1 MDRLTER
8 ERKRALWAVSV
19 IALLRG
25 KGGYSEQEI
34 AEKADFDSVE
44 HMQQQCKRWG
54 LPDLLSG
61 ATADQ
66 SGRKPGPGT
75 GQRRE
80 LPSAVDAYR
89 LFQERLD
96 ALLRDAESLA
106 SRVVS
111 YQDRRFPGADVYP
124 GTQSFFRYLTD
135 KDGSR
140 REMYSEEEWQDLCDQ
155 YGQPTDVEDFMISDS
170 ILQVPTEAAAAPP
183 EPLPTLIGVYALA
196 GGEPE
201 ALLEALHPG
210 NPSGDVIEEVR
221 KCVEG
226 KKKIDKK
233 DGLKTL
239 ARQLATLVYGG
250 DIQGAPRPALTS
262 VEHDAACHITRLRD
276 EGRSEAEIEQRLS
289 NHTKADGSK
298 LTREDIRRL
307 GLLRLKYPQ
316 G

>member
-80 LPSAVDAYR
+80 LPSAVDASK
-89 LFQERLD
+89 LFQERLN
-96 ALLRDAESLA
+96 ALLRHAESLA
-106 SRVVS
+106 SRVVN
-111 YQDRRFPGADVYP
+111 YQDRRFPGADVYS
-124 GTQSFFRYLTD
+124 GTQDFFRYLTD
-135 KDGSR
+135 KDGRR
-140 REMYSEEEWQDLCDQ
+140 REMYSEEEWQELCEQ
-155 YGQPTDVEDFMISDS
+155 FGQPTDVEDFIIPNS
-170 ILQVPTEAAAAPP
+170 ILQVPTEATAAPP

-196 GGEPE
+196 GGETE

-210 NPSGDVIEEVR
+210 HPSGDVIEEVR

-226 KKKIDKK
+226 KKKVDNK

-239 ARQLATLVYGG
+239 AGQLTTLVYGG
-250 DIQGAPRPALTS
+250 DIQGAPRRALTS
-262 VEHDAACHITRLRD
+262 VEHDAACHITRLRE

-289 NHTKADGSK
+289 NHTRADGSM
-298 LTREDIRRL
+298 LTKEDIRRL